1 MSKNLSARELK
12 ILGDIYRS
20 LKSNF
25 TSKSVLKKLLSSNKT
40 KTTKWF
46 DQSNIDMSK
55 YNFKY
60 INTLEKKG
68 LIRKTSSEISKYSL
82 TAHGLYEYE
91 VNKKIATIDD
101 LITEIDKQYVSK
113 KEKIEPKDKLLLTTL
128 VGLRFFS
135 NKCYLQLDGGITSDN
150 YYKIIKKSMAR
161 LVKNNLIDFK
171 VIHAFEKRKNPADY
185 MMARTSKLKK
195 FTNSIF
201 TNVSQGKRH
210 WLEIADDNDV
220 IDKEKLKYL
229 FEILFKEKLTSPD
242 NILDMRSYF
251 EALINERY
259 QISDFHLF
267 NDMQSTETILK
278 AYDEVYIST
287 HAY

>member
-1 MSKNLSARELK
+1 MSKNLSAREFK
-12 ILGDIYRS
+12 ILCDIYRS

-25 TSKSVLKKLLSSNKT
+25 TSKSVLKKLLTS
-40 KTTKWF
+40 KTTDTIGWF
-46 DQSNIDMSK
+46 DESNIDMSK
-55 YNFKY
+55 YNFNY
-60 INTLEKKG
+60 INSLEKKG
-68 LIRKTSSEISKYSL
+68 LIRKTSNEISKYSL
-82 TAHGLYEYE
+82 TAHGLYEVE
-91 VNKKIATIDD
+91 VNKKITTIDD
-101 LITEIDKQYVSK
+101 LITEIDRKWVSEK
-113 KEKIEPKDKLLLTTL
+113 KEKIDPKDKLLLTTL

-150 YYKIIKKSMAR
+150 YYKIIKKSIDR
-161 LVKNNLIDFK
+161 LVINNLIDFK
-171 VIHAFEKRKNPADY
+171 VLQTFEKRKNPADY
-185 MMARTSKLKK
+185 MMARTDSLKK
-195 FTNSIF
+195 ITNSIF
-201 TNVSQGKRH
+201 TNKGTGKRH

-220 IDKEKLKYL
+220 IEKEKLKYL

-278 AYDEVYIST
+278 AYDEVFIY
-287 HAY
+287 